1 MNIQEKVK
9 KRNERRKKSIKSKVF
24 GTPERHRLNV
34 FKSNTGIYA
43 QVIDDTKGHTIVSA
57 SSIDKETKTKIT
69 KEMTNTA
76 ISKIVGVVIAERAIA
91 KNINKVVFDRNG
103 NIYTGRIKALADA
116 AREKGLQF

>member
-9 KRNERRKKSIKSKVF
+9 KRNIRRKKSIRSKIF
-24 GTPERHRLNV
+24 GTPERLRLAV
-34 FKSNTGIYA
+34 FKSNTAIYA
-43 QVIDDTKGHTIVSA
+43 QIIDDLKGHTIVSA
-57 SSIDKETKTKIT
+57 SSIDKETRTKIT
-69 KEMTNTA
+69 KEMNNTA

-116 AREKGLQF
+116 AREGGLQF